1 MDFNGEMRLLVWTG
15 GDDTSLCSQLADI
28 AGVQV
33 LPAASAAAAA
43 AAMPIAD
50 AMIGS
55 VIPWNEMLADA
66 LRNSPQLRWLQ
77 VMNAG
82 YDNLEALRLPRHL
95 RLSTLGALGSA
106 FVAEHALTLLL
117 AAMRA
122 LPRAVAAARGQQ
134 WNIPRQ
140 QRAMRSLRGSSIAI
154 VGYGPIGRELALLL
168 GACGATPIGIARSAR
183 VEAGVRVRPL
193 TELHAVLSQV
203 DAVVVCAPLK
213 KATRRLLDGAAF
225 AALREG
231 AVVVNVSRGP
241 IIDTAALC
249 AALKSGRL
257 RGAGLDVTD
266 PEPLPPDHE
275 LWSHPGVV
283 LTPHVAWAG
292 APAHSRSERID
303 FAVANVRRVL
313 RGEQPLGLVEPEFA
327 EQES

>member
-1 MDFNGEMRLLVWTG
+1 MRLLVWTG
-15 GDDTSLCSQLADI
+15 GDDASLCAKLAEVE
-28 AGVQV
+28 GVQV
-33 LPAASAAAAA
+33 LPAASAAEAAA
-43 AAMPIAD
+43 SMPDVD
-50 AMIGS
+50 AMVGS
-55 VIPWNEMLADA
+55 VIPWNEMLAGA
-66 LRNSPQLRWLQ
+66 LRNSPRLQWLQ

-82 YDNLEALRLPRHL
+82 YDNLEALQLPRHL

-122 LPRAVAAARGQQ
+122 LPRAVAAAHREEWDIPGQQ
-134 WNIPRQ
+134 RV
-140 QRAMRSLRGSSIAI
+140 MRSLRGSSIAI

-168 GACGATPIGIARSAR
+168 RACGAAPIGLARSAR
-183 VEAGVRVRPL
+183 TEDGVPVRPL

-213 KATRRLLDGAAF
+213 KATRHLLDDAAF

-266 PEPLPPDHE
+266 PEPLPPEHV

-283 LTPHVAWAG
+283 LTAHVAWAG
-292 APAHSRSERID
+292 APAQSRAERTD
-303 FAVANVRRVL
+303 FAVANVRRVA
-313 RGEQPLGLVEPEFA
+313 RGEQPLGLVEPEFL
-327 EQES
+327 E